1 MNSTTRYKSTNP
13 NACLKSQNNA
23 IHPHTP
29 SSSSLIPTLSLF
41 PASQPSEKPSQ
52 TIRFFQSKPALR
64 IPCFQHHT
72 SGYPCSLLSPTH
84 CQDHEKNTEHGTLT
98 HVQKLQHLLKRYSRD
113 HPWLTEF
120 SRFPLQPLL
129 QTFQLMS
136 YWVTFHYS
144 ATCTPFLW
152 HSHLASDLTSVS
164 IQPPPQS
171 QRSRRPGKPSP
182 KPPQV
187 WNLHTS
193 VQGPLPEFL
202 IKSSKPSAALG
213 TTPSFPTSASTT
225 SFSLQ
230 IHLYPSTV
238 HLFLLRPAQCNIL
251 PEAFPS
257 FPTQPKQNCLLF

>member
-41 PASQPSEKPSQ
+41 PASQPSKKPSQ

-171 QRSRRPGKPSP
+171 QRSHRPGKPSP
-182 KPPQV
+182 Q
-187 WNLHTS
+187 
-193 VQGPLPEFL
+193 
-202 IKSSKPSAALG
+202 
-213 TTPSFPTSASTT
+213 TPSGLESAHQCPGATSRIPHKVKQAVCCSGHHPQL
-225 SFSLQ
+225 SYLCEHHFLLSPDPSIPL
-230 IHLYPSTV
+230 HRALVPST
-238 HLFLLRPAQCNIL
+238 
-251 PEAFPS
+251 PS
-257 FPTQPKQNCLLF
+257 SV

>member
-41 PASQPSEKPSQ
+41 PASQPSKKPSQ

-84 CQDHEKNTEHGTLT
+84 CEDHEKNTEHGTLT

-120 SRFPLQPLL
+120 SRFPLHHYFKHSNSCPTGSLSTTLPHAHLFFGIVIWLLIWLLSVFSLHHSHNAAVGQGSLPPNPLR
-129 QTFQLMS
+129 S
-136 YWVTFHYS
+136 GI
-144 ATCTPFLW
+144 CTP
-152 HSHLASDLTSVS
+152 VS
-164 IQPPPQS
+164 RGHFQ
-171 QRSRRPGKPSP
+171 
-182 KPPQV
+182 
-187 WNLHTS
+187 N
-193 VQGPLPEFL
+193 
-202 IKSSKPSAALG
+202 SS
-213 TTPSFPTSASTT
+213 
-225 SFSLQ
+225 
-230 IHLYPSTV
+230 
-238 HLFLLRPAQCNIL
+238 
-251 PEAFPS
+251 
-257 FPTQPKQNCLLF
+257 